1 MNREINFFVSK
12 LSQTHIISV
21 VKQNLKKGVDMSTTQ
36 IPAFGKTEHLG
47 RVFKALTK
55 QFFIPGKVYKLDNL
69 HSCKALEIVDGA
81 SQEVTISFRGKERVW
96 SFVLFMEKDI
106 PIISGMTLHSSEID
120 DGDDFNCP
128 INIDELIAIL
138 EEAKK

>member
-36 IPAFGKTEHLG
+36 IPAFGKTKHLS
-47 RVFKALTK
+47 RIFMALTK
-55 QFFIPGKVYKLDNL
+55 QFFVPGKVYKLDNV
-69 HSCKALEIVDGA
+69 HSCKALEVINNT
-81 SQEVTISFRGKERVW
+81 SQEVTISFGEKERVW
-96 SFVLFMEKDI
+96 SFVLFIKGDT
-106 PIISGMTLHSSEID
+106 PVISGMTLHGGAID
-120 DGDDFNCP
+120 EEDDFNCP
-128 INIDELIAIL
+128 INIDELIANL

>member
-1 MNREINFFVSK
+1 
-12 LSQTHIISV
+12 
-21 VKQNLKKGVDMSTTQ
+21 MSATQ

-55 QFFIPGKVYKLDNL
+55 QFFTPGKVYKLDNL
-69 HSCKALEIVDGA
+69 HSCKALEIVNGA

-96 SFVLFMEKDI
+96 SFVLFMEGDT
-106 PIISGMTLHSSEID
+106 PVISGMTLHSSEVD

-128 INIDELIAIL
+128 LDIEELLANL
-138 EEAKK
+138 KEAKK

>member
-36 IPAFGKTEHLG
+36 IPAFGKIKHLS
-47 RVFKALTK
+47 RIFMALTK
-55 QFFIPGKVYKLDNL
+55 QFFVPGKVYKLDNV
-69 HSCKALEIVDGA
+69 HSCKALEIVNGA

-96 SFVLFMEKDI
+96 SFVLFIEKDI

-120 DGDDFNCP
+120 DWDDFNCP
-128 INIDELIAIL
+128 INIDELIANL